1 MKVLVLGHD
10 TRAFLAVI
18 RSLGRGGVEVHVA
31 WHDPYAPASRSRY
44 IRKAHLLPS
53 WRQPV
58 VSWKSSLQQ
67 LLREEKFDLV
77 LPCIDPIVMALHQ
90 HRTEFEP
97 HGRIYLLSDTAFEVT
112 FDKFKT
118 TDLARSLSIPVAREI
133 IVRSLTDI
141 DRIRAEFELPV
152 VLKPKASFVQEG
164 GDRQMVRKVYSWEVM
179 ERHVEEMCSRGP
191 VAVQENFIGRGVGV
205 ELLMQQGE
213 MLLAFQHMRLHEPM
227 HGGGSSYR
235 ISVPLNPDLVNAA
248 VRMLGHL
255 HYTGVAMVEFKVN
268 PETGRWL
275 LIEINGR
282 FWGSLPLAVAA
293 GADFP
298 LALAQLLVEG
308 KTCFSREFRTG
319 ICCRNFRADLSW
331 QRANLH
337 ADRKDPTLASL
348 PLPQVLWETVRNVAL
363 LRERSDTFTWDDPMP
378 GVAEIRSIANQG
390 CATVRRKICARYLQ
404 LPWVRRELRAR
415 ALAAFEHSN
424 IIGFVCAG
432 NICRSPF
439 AERFA
444 QMSFGPGRTFI
455 SAGLHSTSGRRVPEM
470 ALRSAAQWN
479 IDLSGHRSAVVDP
492 EFLARAKAIFVF
504 DDYHG
509 DALRTQFPEARRKI
523 HFLGVLQ
530 EKGLLFIADP
540 FGKRSEVYDA
550 TYRQIAEILLML
562 HPANSSLVG
571 KPARKFPQS
580 T

>member
-10 TRAFLAVI
+10 TCAFLAVI

-31 WHDPYAPASRSRY
+31 WHDPDGPASQSRY

-53 WRQPV
+53 WKHPV
-58 VSWKSSLQQ
+58 VIWKPSLQR
-67 LLREEKFDLV
+67 LLVAEKFDLV
-77 LPCIDPIVMALHQ
+77 LPCIDPIIMALHQ
-90 HRTEFEP
+90 HRNEFEQ

-118 TDLARSLSIPVAREI
+118 ADLARSLEIPVAHEV
-133 IVRSLTDI
+133 IVRSATEI
-141 DRIRAEFELPV
+141 DRIRAQFELPV
-152 VLKPKASFVQEG
+152 VLKPKASFGQ
-164 GDRQMVRKVYSWEVM
+164 GDVERQMVRKAYCWEAM

-191 VAVQENFIGRGVGV
+191 VSVQENFIGRGVGV
-205 ELLMQQGE
+205 ELLMNNGE
-213 MLLAFQHMRLHEPM
+213 MLMAFQHVRLHEPM

-235 ISVPLNPDLVNAA
+235 MSVPLNPDLVNAA
-248 VRMLGHL
+248 VRILGHL
-255 HYTGVAMVEFKVN
+255 HYTGVAMVEFKMN

-308 KTCFSREFRTG
+308 KTCFPREFRTG
-319 ICCRNFRADLSW
+319 ICCRNFRADLGW

-337 ADRKDPTLASL
+337 ADRTDPTLASL
-348 PLPQVLWETVRNVAL
+348 PLSQVLWETVRNVVL

-378 GVAEIRSIANQG
+378 GFAEIVGIVNDG
-390 CATVRRKICARYLQ
+390 WKTVRRKIRSRYLQ
-404 LPWVRRELRAR
+404 LPWVRRKLRAR
-415 ALAAFEHSN
+415 ALTAFAQSN
-424 IIGFVCAG
+424 TIGFVCKG

-444 QMSFGPGRTFI
+444 KASFGPGRTFI
-455 SAGLHSTSGRRVPEM
+455 SAGLYSKTGRRAPEM
-470 ALRSAAQWN
+470 ALYAAAQWD

-492 EFLARAKAIFVF
+492 EFLARAEAIFIF
-504 DDYHG
+504 DDSNF
-509 DALRTQFPEARRKI
+509 DALQAQFPEARRKI
-523 HFLGVLQ
+523 HFLGALK
-530 EKGLLFIADP
+530 EESLLFISDP
-540 FGKRSEVYDA
+540 FGKLPEVYEM
-550 TYRQIAEILLML
+550 TCRQIAEILLML
-562 HPANSSLVG
+562 N
-571 KPARKFPQS
+571 PARQSSCPKTFTNFPHS